1 MFEHI
6 LLEPEQ
12 KELLAV
18 LVEAARNVPRSQR
31 RKFTFLQSHGGA
43 SVLHP
48 GLGGGALEAYAG
60 DLDILAH
67 NGLLAPSYGSQGSP
81 LYDVTPEGFE
91 YYRQMKQ
98 QSGQPL
104 KRVEN
109 TVRDYLTVEHFQQ
122 SHAEAYQKWSQA
134 ESMLWASDSE
144 RQFTN
149 IGHLCRE
156 ALQAFATSLADRH
169 QPPDVDQNV
178 AHTENRI
185 RAVLELH
192 ANQLGST
199 EKPFLEALV
208 AYLHTVSCLVQR
220 QEHGAQ
226 KEGEPLVWED
236 GRRIVFQTAVVMFE
250 IDRSLSRTR

>member
-6 LLEPEQ
+6 LLDPEQ
-12 KELLAV
+12 EELLAA
-18 LVEAARNVPRSQR
+18 LVEAARNVPRNQR
-31 RKFTFLQSHGGA
+31 QKFEFFRA

-48 GLGGGALEAYAG
+48 GLAGGALEAYAG
-60 DLDILAH
+60 NLEILAH
-67 NGLLAPSYGSQGSP
+67 NGLLALSYGSRGSP

-91 YYRQMKQ
+91 YYRQMKE

-109 TVRDYLTVEHFQQ
+109 TVRDYLTVEHFQR

-144 RQFTN
+144 RQLTT

-156 ALQAFATSLADRH
+156 VLQAFATTLVNRH
-169 QPPDVDQNV
+169 QPPDVDQDV
-178 AHTENRI
+178 AHIVSRI
-185 RAVLELH
+185 RAVLELRT
-192 ANQLGST
+192 NQIGST
-199 EKPFLEALV
+199 EKPFLDALL
-208 AYLHTVSCLVQR
+208 AYWGTVSDLVQR

-226 KEGEPLVWED
+226 KEGGSLVWED
-236 GRRIVFQTAVVMFE
+236 GRRIVFQTAIVMFE